1 MTPAVSGTEPKGEH
15 GKTTMPNVYVVE
27 PQALFGPELARLI
40 GEAGGRISGES
51 AALDLNA
58 IMRASP
64 DVVLLDLDYTTYD
77 VVDVLDVLR
86 AEAPSIRP
94 VVLTAERGRGW
105 LELCRATGAASVVAK
120 AATDEEAIRD
130 LRVVLGGGSVW
141 DTRAEAA

>member
-1 MTPAVSGTEPKGEH
+1 
-15 GKTTMPNVYVVE
+15 MPSVYVVE

-40 GEAGGRISGES
+40 GKAGGRISGES

-58 IMRASP
+58 ILRASP
-64 DVVLLDLDYTTYD
+64 DVVLLDLDYTTYN

-105 LELCRATGAASVVAK
+105 LELCRRTGAASVV
-120 AATDEEAIRD
+120 
-130 LRVVLGGGSVW
+130 
-141 DTRAEAA
+141 